1 MAEMFNSN
9 TSTDTKIAVLEER
22 ISSYE
27 TMLRKIDEAIQIMGK
42 TSQNISKML
51 AVHEEKIN
59 TNEKVD
65 DILFTKI
72 DQLSSK
78 MDSDHNI
85 VLSKIQDLEKK
96 VWIGIG
102 IVFCLSFI
110 IQNSNFV
117 GKILTP
123 PVQSSIIGTPHR

>member
-1 MAEMFNSN
+1 MYTPPAPLETKVAVIEEKLIVHEQMMSRIDTAIEKITEVNSN
-9 TSTDTKIAVLEER
+9 V
-22 ISSYE
+22 
-27 TMLRKIDEAIQIMGK
+27 
-42 TSQNISKML
+42 SKML

-65 DILFTKI
+65 NILFTKI

-110 IQNSNFV
+110 IRNADFV
-117 GKILTP
+117 ERILTP
-123 PVQSSIIGTPHR
+123 PAQSSIIGTPHR

>member
-1 MAEMFNSN
+1 MYTPPAPLETKVAVIEEKLIVHEQMMSRIETAIEKLSEVNSN
-9 TSTDTKIAVLEER
+9 V
-22 ISSYE
+22 
-27 TMLRKIDEAIQIMGK
+27 
-42 TSQNISKML
+42 SKML
-51 AVHEEKIN
+51 AVHEEKIGA
-59 TNEKVD
+59 NEKVD
-65 DILFTKI
+65 NILFTKI
-72 DQLSSK
+72 DQLGSK

>member
-1 MAEMFNSN
+1 MYTPSVPVETKVAILEEKLATHEQMLARIDTAIEKLSEVNSN
-9 TSTDTKIAVLEER
+9 V
-22 ISSYE
+22 
-27 TMLRKIDEAIQIMGK
+27 
-42 TSQNISKML
+42 SKML
-51 AVHEEKIN
+51 AVHEEKISA
-59 TNEKVD
+59 NEKVD
-65 DILFTKI
+65 NILFTKI

-110 IQNSNFV
+110 IRNADFV
-117 GKILTP
+117 GRILTP
-123 PVQSSIIGTPHR
+123 PAQSSIIGTPHR

>member
-1 MAEMFNSN
+1 MYTPPAPLE
-9 TSTDTKIAVLEER
+9 TKVAVLEER
-22 ISSYE
+22 LAIHEQMMS
-27 TMLRKIDEAIQIMGK
+27 RIEAAIEK
-42 TSQNISKML
+42 LSEVNSNVSKML

-78 MDSDHNI
+78 MDSDHNV

-110 IQNSNFV
+110 IRNADFV
-117 GKILTP
+117 GRILTP
-123 PVQSSIIGTPHR
+123 PAQSSIIVTPRR

>member
-1 MAEMFNSN
+1 MYTPPAPLE
-9 TSTDTKIAVLEER
+9 TKVAVLEER
-22 ISSYE
+22 LAVHEQMMSRI
-27 TMLRKIDEAIQIMGK
+27 EAAIEK
-42 TSQNISKML
+42 LSEVNSNVSKML

-78 MDSDHNI
+78 MDSDHNV

-110 IQNSNFV
+110 IRNADFV
-117 GKILTP
+117 GRILTP
-123 PVQSSIIGTPHR
+123 PAQSSIIGAPHR

>member
-1 MAEMFNSN
+1 MYTPPAPLE
-9 TSTDTKIAVLEER
+9 TKVAVLEER
-22 ISSYE
+22 LAVHEQMMSRI
-27 TMLRKIDEAIQIMGK
+27 EAVIEK
-42 TSQNISKML
+42 LSEVNSNVSKML

-78 MDSDHNI
+78 MDSDHNV

-110 IQNSNFV
+110 IRNADFV
-117 GKILTP
+117 GRILTP
-123 PVQSSIIGTPHR
+123 PAQSSIIVTPRR

>member
-1 MAEMFNSN
+1 MYTPPAPLE
-9 TSTDTKIAVLEER
+9 TKVAVLEER
-22 ISSYE
+22 LAVHEQMMSRI
-27 TMLRKIDEAIQIMGK
+27 EAAIEK
-42 TSQNISKML
+42 LSEVNSNVSKML
-51 AVHEEKIN
+51 AVHEEKIS

-72 DQLSSK
+72 DQLGSK

-110 IQNSNFV
+110 IRNADFV

>member
-1 MAEMFNSN
+1 MYTPPAPLE
-9 TSTDTKIAVLEER
+9 TKVAVLEER
-22 ISSYE
+22 MAVHEQMMS
-27 TMLRKIDEAIQIMGK
+27 RIDTAIEK
-42 TSQNISKML
+42 LSEVNSNVSKML
-51 AVHEEKIN
+51 AVHEEKISA
-59 TNEKVD
+59 NEKVD
-65 DILFTKI
+65 NILFTKI
-72 DQLSSK
+72 DQLGSK

-123 PVQSSIIGTPHR
+123 PVQSFIIGTPHR

>member
-1 MAEMFNSN
+1 MYTPPAPLE
-9 TSTDTKIAVLEER
+9 TKVAVLEER
-22 ISSYE
+22 LAVHEQMMS
-27 TMLRKIDEAIQIMGK
+27 RIDTAIEK
-42 TSQNISKML
+42 LSEVNSNVSKML
-51 AVHEEKIN
+51 AVHEEKISA
-59 TNEKVD
+59 NEKVD
-65 DILFTKI
+65 NILFTKI

-96 VWIGIG
+96 VWIGVG

-110 IQNSNFV
+110 IRNADFV

-123 PVQSSIIGTPHR
+123 PAQSSIIEIHNR

>member
-1 MAEMFNSN
+1 MYTPPAPLETKVAVIEEKLIVHEQMMSRIDTAIEKITEVNSN
-9 TSTDTKIAVLEER
+9 V
-22 ISSYE
+22 
-27 TMLRKIDEAIQIMGK
+27 
-42 TSQNISKML
+42 SKML

-85 VLSKIQDLEKK
+85 VLSKIQYLEKK

-117 GKILTP
+117 GKILTL

>member
-1 MAEMFNSN
+1 MYTPPAPLE
-9 TSTDTKIAVLEER
+9 TKVAVLEER
-22 ISSYE
+22 LAVHEQMMSRIE
-27 TMLRKIDEAIQIMGK
+27 TAIEK
-42 TSQNISKML
+42 LSEVNSNVSKML
-51 AVHEEKIN
+51 AVHEEKIG

-72 DQLSSK
+72 DQLGSK

-102 IVFCLSFI
+102 IVVCLSFI
-110 IQNSNFV
+110 IRNANFV
-117 GKILTP
+117 GRILTP
-123 PVQSSIIGTPHR
+123 PVQSSIIGAPHR

>member
-1 MAEMFNSN
+1 MYTPPAPLETKVAVIEEKLIAHEQMMSRIDTAIEKITEVNSN
-9 TSTDTKIAVLEER
+9 V
-22 ISSYE
+22 
-27 TMLRKIDEAIQIMGK
+27 
-42 TSQNISKML
+42 SKML

-78 MDSDHNI
+78 MDSDHNV

-110 IQNSNFV
+110 IRNADFV

-123 PVQSSIIGTPHR
+123 PAQSSIIGTPHR

>member
-1 MAEMFNSN
+1 MYTPSVPVETKVAILEEKLATHEQMLARIDTAIEKLSEVNSN
-9 TSTDTKIAVLEER
+9 V
-22 ISSYE
+22 
-27 TMLRKIDEAIQIMGK
+27 
-42 TSQNISKML
+42 SKML

-96 VWIGIG
+96 VWIGMGLI
-102 IVFCLSFI
+102 FCVSFI
-110 IQNSNFV
+110 ITNSSFI

-123 PVQSSIIGTPHR
+123 PAQSSIIKIHNR

>member
-1 MAEMFNSN
+1 MYTPPAPLETKVAVIEEKLIVHEQMMSRIETAIEKLSEVNSN
-9 TSTDTKIAVLEER
+9 V
-22 ISSYE
+22 
-27 TMLRKIDEAIQIMGK
+27 
-42 TSQNISKML
+42 SKML
-51 AVHEEKIN
+51 AVHEEKISA
-59 TNEKVD
+59 NEKVD
-65 DILFTKI
+65 NILFTKI
-72 DQLSSK
+72 DQLGSK

-117 GKILTP
+117 EKILTP

>member
-1 MAEMFNSN
+1 MYTPPAPLE
-9 TSTDTKIAVLEER
+9 TKVAVLEER
-22 ISSYE
+22 LAVHEQMMS
-27 TMLRKIDEAIQIMGK
+27 RIDTAIEK
-42 TSQNISKML
+42 LSEVNSNVSKML

-72 DQLSSK
+72 DQLGSK
-78 MDSDHNI
+78 MDSDHNV

-102 IVFCLSFI
+102 LVFCVSFI
-110 IQNSNFV
+110 VTNSSFIE
-117 GKILTP
+117 KMLTP
-123 PVQSSIIGTPHR
+123 PAQSSIIGTPHR

>member
-1 MAEMFNSN
+1 MYTPPAPLE
-9 TSTDTKIAVLEER
+9 TKVAVLEER
-22 ISSYE
+22 LAAHEQMMSRI
-27 TMLRKIDEAIQIMGK
+27 EAAIEK
-42 TSQNISKML
+42 LSEVNSNVSKML

-78 MDSDHNI
+78 MDSDHNV

-110 IQNSNFV
+110 IRNADFV

-123 PVQSSIIGTPHR
+123 PAQSSIIGTPHR

>member
-1 MAEMFNSN
+1 MYTPPAPLE
-9 TSTDTKIAVLEER
+9 TKVAVLEER
-22 ISSYE
+22 LAVHEQMMSRI
-27 TMLRKIDEAIQIMGK
+27 EAAIEK
-42 TSQNISKML
+42 LSEVNSNVSKML

-110 IQNSNFV
+110 IRNADFV
-117 GKILTP
+117 GRILTP
-123 PVQSSIIGTPHR
+123 PAQSSIIGAPHR

>member
-1 MAEMFNSN
+1 MSRIDTAIEKITEVNSN
-9 TSTDTKIAVLEER
+9 V
-22 ISSYE
+22 
-27 TMLRKIDEAIQIMGK
+27 
-42 TSQNISKML
+42 SKML
-51 AVHEEKIN
+51 AVHEEKISA
-59 TNEKVD
+59 NEKVD
-65 DILFTKI
+65 NILFTKI
-72 DQLSSK
+72 DQLGSK

-117 GKILTP
+117 GKILTL

>member
-1 MAEMFNSN
+1 MYTPPAPLE
-9 TSTDTKIAVLEER
+9 TKVAVLEER
-22 ISSYE
+22 LAVHEQMMSRI
-27 TMLRKIDEAIQIMGK
+27 EAAIEK
-42 TSQNISKML
+42 LSEVNSNVSKML

-117 GKILTP
+117 GKILTL

>member
-1 MAEMFNSN
+1 MYMPPAQLE
-9 TSTDTKIAVLEER
+9 TKVAVLEEKLAVHEQMMSR
-22 ISSYE
+22 IE
-27 TMLRKIDEAIQIMGK
+27 TAIEK
-42 TSQNISKML
+42 LSEVNSNVSKML
-51 AVHEEKIN
+51 AVHEEKIGA
-59 TNEKVD
+59 NEKVD

-72 DQLSSK
+72 DQLGSK